1 MVRYKS
7 RSNPRSVSHPIP
19 LSAQSLFCHVTNLT
33 PVIVLTLPTAILG
46 IFTIIGIA
54 ERIYKLTKKS
64 AQYRPLNGSRW
75 SLDIFQWGYFLA
87 LLLIS
92 ALISST
98 LARGDADNDD
108 HGYQIRLLSLPTVVL
123 MYMLSTLTLLSLVLN
138 WAEVKLPFR
147 FGSSPP
153 GEVVRPAIYYIVED
167 VVAVDGNGGV
177 EYREALGKRYEGSEM
192 FRVMIWNLSMCW
204 MLAFYVLGAVVAVL
218 VMMLPVASV
227 YAVGWAAPF
236 PVVGAMVVATIFYV
250 KSVLKVEKK
259 EGDESHEGGHGRAAP
274 RPIDDERSPL
284 LNGARG

>member
-1 MVRYKS
+1 
-7 RSNPRSVSHPIP
+7 
-19 LSAQSLFCHVTNLT
+19 
-33 PVIVLTLPTAILG
+33 
-46 IFTIIGIA
+46 
-54 ERIYKLTKKS
+54 
-64 AQYRPLNGSRW
+64 
-75 SLDIFQWGYFLA
+75 
-87 LLLIS
+87 
-92 ALISST
+92 
-98 LARGDADNDD
+98 
-108 HGYQIRLLSLPTVVL
+108 
-123 MYMLSTLTLLSLVLN
+123 MLSTLTLLSLVLN